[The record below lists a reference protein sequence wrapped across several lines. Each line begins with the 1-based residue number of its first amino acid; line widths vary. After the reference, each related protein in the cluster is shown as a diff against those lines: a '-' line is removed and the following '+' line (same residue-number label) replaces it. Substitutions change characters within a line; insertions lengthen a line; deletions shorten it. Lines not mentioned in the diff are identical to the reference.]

1 MYFNRF
7 ICILSNTRNHQ
18 STLGII
24 KKQKMNNSDLK
35 ILIAEDDILMIKI
48 FEFILKKEGY
58 QVTSCKDGLNAIEK
72 IPVLIPDLIIT
83 DIMLP
88 FRSGLEIIGYSKE
101 NFNNIPIIVVSSLG
115 EEEGTVVEAFNLGAD
130 DFVSKPFNPNE
141 LLLRVK
147 RLFAKRNYDL
157 QPQEIKATFSA

>member
-1 MYFNRF
+1 
-7 ICILSNTRNHQ
+7 
-18 STLGII
+18 
-24 KKQKMNNSDLK
+24 MNNSDIK

-48 FEFILKKEGY
+48 LEFILKKEGY
-58 QVTSCKDGLNAIEK
+58 QVTSCKDGLSAIEK
-72 IPVLIPDLIIT
+72 IPILIPDLIIT

-101 NFNNIPIIVVSSLG
+101 HFANTPVIVVSSLG
-115 EEEGTVVEAFNLGAD
+115 EEESTVVEAFNLGAD

-147 RLFAKRNYDL
+147 RLFAKKKHS
-157 QPQEIKATFSA
+157 IKPNDNNINISA

>member
-1 MYFNRF
+1 
-7 ICILSNTRNHQ
+7 
-18 STLGII
+18 
-24 KKQKMNNSDLK
+24 MNNSDLK

-48 FEFILKKEGY
+48 LEFILKKEGY
-58 QVTSCKDGLNAIEK
+58 QVTSCKDGLSSLEK

-88 FRSGLEIIGYSKE
+88 FRSGLEIINFTKE
-101 NFNNIPIIVVSSLG
+101 TYENIPIIVVSALG
-115 EEEGTVVEAFNLGAD
+115 EEEGTVVEAFNLGVD

-147 RLFAKRNYDL
+147 RLFAKRKHDL
-157 QPQEIKATFSA
+157 KPEEIEENISA

>member
-1 MYFNRF
+1 
-7 ICILSNTRNHQ
+7 
-18 STLGII
+18 
-24 KKQKMNNSDLK
+24 MNNSDLK

-48 FEFILKKEGY
+48 LEFILKKEGY
-58 QVTSCKDGLNAIEK
+58 QVTSCKDGLSALEK

-88 FRSGLEIIGYSKE
+88 FRSGLEIINFTKE
-101 NFNNIPIIVVSSLG
+101 TYENIPIIVVSALG
-115 EEEGTVVEAFNLGAD
+115 EEEGTVVEAFNLGVD

-147 RLFAKRNYDL
+147 RLFAKRKHDL
-157 QPQEIKATFSA
+157 KPEEIEENISA

>member
-1 MYFNRF
+1 MD
-7 ICILSNTRNHQ
+7 
-18 STLGII
+18 
-24 KKQKMNNSDLK
+24 NSDLK
-35 ILIAEDDILMIKI
+35 ILIAEDDVLMTKIL
-48 FEFILKKEGY
+48 EFILKKEGY
-58 QVTSCKDGLNAIEK
+58 QVTSCKDGLSAIEK

-101 NFNNIPIIVVSSLG
+101 TFENIPIIVVSALG
-115 EEEGTVVEAFNLGAD
+115 EEEGTVIEAFNLGAD

-147 RLFAKRNYDL
+147 RSFAKVNR
-157 QPQEIKATFSA
+157 EFKITEKSA

>member
-1 MYFNRF
+1 
-7 ICILSNTRNHQ
+7 
-18 STLGII
+18 
-24 KKQKMNNSDLK
+24 MNNSNFK
-35 ILIAEDDILMIKI
+35 ILIAEDDVLMIKI
-48 FEFILKKEGY
+48 LEFILKKEGY
-58 QVTSCKDGLNAIEK
+58 QVTSCKDGLSAIEK

-88 FRSGLEIIGYSKE
+88 FRSGLEIINFSKE
-101 NFNNIPIIVVSSLG
+101 NYDNIPVIVVSALG

-147 RLFAKRNYDL
+147 RLFTKKVQSIR
-157 QPQEIKATFSA
+157 PEESKESISA

>member
-1 MYFNRF
+1 
-7 ICILSNTRNHQ
+7 
-18 STLGII
+18 
-24 KKQKMNNSDLK
+24 MNNSNYK
-35 ILIAEDDILMIKI
+35 ILIAEDDVLMIKI
-48 FEFILKKEGY
+48 LEFILKKEGY
-58 QVTSCKDGLNAIEK
+58 QVTSCKDGLTAIEK

-88 FRSGLEIIGYSKE
+88 FRSGLEIINFSKE
-101 NFNNIPIIVVSSLG
+101 NYDNIPVIVVSALG

-147 RLFAKRNYDL
+147 RLFAKRIQIIGPKESEKN
-157 QPQEIKATFSA
+157 ISA

>member
-1 MYFNRF
+1 
-7 ICILSNTRNHQ
+7 
-18 STLGII
+18 
-24 KKQKMNNSDLK
+24 MNNSNFK
-35 ILIAEDDILMIKI
+35 ILIAEDDVLMIKI
-48 FEFILKKEGY
+48 LEFILKKEGY
-58 QVTSCKDGLNAIEK
+58 QVTSCKDGLSAIDK

-88 FRSGLEIIGYSKE
+88 FRSGLEIINFTKE
-101 NFNNIPIIVVSSLG
+101 TYENIPIIVVSALG

-147 RLFAKRNYDL
+147 RLFVKRNQVL
-157 QPQEIKATFSA
+157 KQEAVNDNISA

>member
-1 MYFNRF
+1 MD
-7 ICILSNTRNHQ
+7 NT
-18 STLGII
+18 
-24 KKQKMNNSDLK
+24 DLK
-35 ILIAEDDILMIKI
+35 ILIVEDDVLMIKI
-48 FEFILKKEGY
+48 LEFILKKEGY
-58 QVTSCKDGLNAIEK
+58 QVTTCKDGLIAIEK

-88 FRSGLEIIGYSKE
+88 FRSGLEIIGYTKE
-101 NFNNIPIIVVSSLG
+101 NYETIPVIVVSSLG

-147 RLFAKRNYDL
+147 RLFTKRNL
-157 QPQEIKATFSA
+157 SIKPKEENINISA